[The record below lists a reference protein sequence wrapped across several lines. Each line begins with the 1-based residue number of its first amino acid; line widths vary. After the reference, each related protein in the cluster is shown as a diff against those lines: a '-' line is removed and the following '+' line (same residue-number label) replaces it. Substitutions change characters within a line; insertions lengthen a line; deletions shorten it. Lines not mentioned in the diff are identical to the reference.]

1 MEVMVRDAR
10 DGDWPALVDIAA
22 QGGSPD
28 ADPAHLAFLAEAG
41 RLLVADGADGV
52 EGFVGAVPLRGAV
65 MVTDLFVAA
74 GRRGHGVGGA
84 LLGAALPAGV
94 GAFTFASAD
103 PAALAAYRRVGMAV
117 HWPLLTMRGAACG
130 GSQHQERQWSGTD
143 DAVAG
148 HLRRCGAFST
158 GHALVG
164 HRGAVAHLHRLEA
177 PAGVVARALA
187 EVCSSLAEGTP
198 IEVSVPAGSP
208 LLNELVLRDF
218 RIVDVDIHCC
228 TSGFVLDPGLAAVH
242 RGLC

>member
-10 DGDWPALVDIAA
+10 EDDWPALVDIAA
-22 QGGSPD
+22 DGGSPD
-28 ADPAHLAFLAEAG
+28 ADPTHLAFLAEAG
-41 RLLVADGADGV
+41 RLLVAEGADGV
-52 EGFVGAVPLRGAV
+52 EGFVGVVPLRGAV

-84 LLGAALPAGV
+84 LLGAALPTGV

-103 PAALAAYRRVGMAV
+103 PAALAAYRRVGMAA
-117 HWPLLTMRGAACG
+117 HWPLLRMRGAACG
-130 GSQHQERQWSGTD
+130 GSVLEERPWSGTD

-148 HLRRCGAFST
+148 HLMRCGASST
-158 GHALVG
+158 GHALIDR
-164 HRGAVAHLHRLEA
+164 RGEVAHLHRLEA
-177 PAGVVARALA
+177 PAGLAARVLA
-187 EVCSSLAEGTP
+187 EVCSGLAEGTP

-218 RIVDVDIHCC
+218 RIVDIDIHCC
-228 TSGFVLDPGLAAVH
+228 TAGFVLDPGLAAVH